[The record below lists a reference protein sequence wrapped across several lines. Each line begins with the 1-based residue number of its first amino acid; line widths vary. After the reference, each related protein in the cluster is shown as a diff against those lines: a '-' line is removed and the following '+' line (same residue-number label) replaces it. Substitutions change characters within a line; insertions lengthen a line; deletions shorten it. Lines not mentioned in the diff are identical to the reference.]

1 MLQRMRTTLAAAFA
15 AFCLA
20 RPDAVLAEAP
30 PDVVFV
36 HGEIYTV
43 DAARSWAQAIAVRDR
58 KIVFVGD
65 DAAALALRGPATRV
79 VDLGGR
85 FVLPGF
91 SDSHTHPV
99 SSGRDLDLCDLS
111 AAETRAD
118 VETAV
123 RTYAAA
129 HPDRPWIVGA
139 GWALPLFADAN
150 PKREDLDRLVPD
162 RPAALSAADGHS
174 TWANSRA
181 LALAGIDANTPD
193 PPNGRIE
200 RDPRGVPT
208 GTLREAAQERLRA
221 VMPSATAEERLAG
234 LRRAVALAHSFGITS
249 IFEASAERGE
259 LEAYRALDRAGGLGL
274 QVRAAL
280 YVDPHP
286 KPPRSI
292 EEQVA
297 ELVALRDGESWGP
310 HVVPGAAKLFA
321 DGVIESG
328 TAALLAPYVGKTPA
342 SSGTLDWEPERLR
355 QVTRALDAAGFQI
368 HVHAIGDRAIRE
380 TLDAIEALPAGR
392 DRRPVMAHIQLFDPR
407 DLPRFRRLGVA
418 ASFQPLWAYADSY
431 IRELTLPVLGPERSR
446 WLYPIASMAKTGA
459 VLAGGSDWS
468 VSSMN
473 PLDAIEVALTRRGPG
488 EAAGEPWIGDER
500 VDLSTMI
507 AAYTIGSQWAMF
519 GEHDAGSIEPGKYAD
534 LVVLEKNLFEIPVT
548 EISDV
553 AVAATYFGGV
563 EVYRKP

>member
-1 MLQRMRTTLAAAFA
+1 MRITLAAAFA
-15 AFCLA
+15 ASCLSGPVA
-20 RPDAVLAEAP
+20 ICAGAP
-30 PDVVFV
+30 PDIVFV

-43 DAARSWAQAIAVRDR
+43 DAARSWARAIAVRDR

-65 DAAALALRGPATRV
+65 DTAALALRGPETRV

-91 SDSHTHPV
+91 ADSHTHPV

-111 AAETRAD
+111 NAESRAE
-118 VETAV
+118 VEGAV
-123 RTYAAA
+123 RAYAAA
-129 HPDRPWIVGA
+129 HPDRAWVVGS
-139 GWALPLFADAN
+139 GWALPLFPDAN

-162 RPAALSAADGHS
+162 RPAALAAADGHS
-174 TWANSRA
+174 TWVNSRA
-181 LALAGIDANTPD
+181 LALAGIDATTPD

-200 RDPRGVPT
+200 RDAHGQPT

-221 VMPSATAEERLAG
+221 VMPPATAEERLAG
-234 LRRAVALAHSFGITS
+234 LRRAVAMAHSFGITS

-259 LEAYRALDRAGGLGL
+259 LEAYRALDRAGGLAL

-286 KPPRSI
+286 EPPRSI

-297 ELVALRDGESWGP
+297 ELVKLRDGEAWGP

-328 TAALLAPYVGKTPA
+328 TAALLAPYLGRTPPT
-342 SSGTLDWEPERLR
+342 SGTLEWEPERLR
-355 QVTRALDAAGFQI
+355 QVTRALDAAGFQM

-380 TLDAIEALPAGR
+380 TLDAIEALPPGK
-392 DRRPVMAHIQLFDPR
+392 DRRPVLAHIQLFDPR
-407 DLPRFRRLGVA
+407 DIPRFRRLGVA
-418 ASFQPLWAYADSY
+418 ASFQPLWAQADSY
-431 IRELTLPVLGPERSR
+431 VRELTVPVLGPERSR

-473 PLDAIEVALTRRGPG
+473 PLEAIEVALTRRGPE
-488 EAAGEPWIGDER
+488 EAAGEPWIGEER
-500 VDLSTMI
+500 VDLATMI

-519 GEHDAGSIEPGKYAD
+519 GERDAGSIEIGKYAD
-534 LVVLEKNLFEIPVT
+534 LVVLERNLFDVPVT

-553 AVAATYFGGV
+553 AVFATYFGGD